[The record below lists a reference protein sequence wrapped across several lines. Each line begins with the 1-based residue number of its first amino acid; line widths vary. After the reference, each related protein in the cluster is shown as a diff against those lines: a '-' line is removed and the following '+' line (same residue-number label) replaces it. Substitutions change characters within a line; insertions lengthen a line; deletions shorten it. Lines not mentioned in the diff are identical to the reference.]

1 MCTLLS
7 KTIPSCFCC
16 NFVND
21 CEDFFCE
28 EESSNCAYFGRDSII
43 HFLLNE
49 KGYGGT
55 DGTAADGMGLRVDS
69 VMSRSSVCILLR
81 WEM

>member
-28 EESSNCAYFGRDSII
+28 EESTFCAYFERDSII

-55 DGTAADGMGLRVDS
+55 DRTAADGMGLRVDS